1 MGGRGQC
8 RPPKL
13 KLGPQNY
20 FPGADAAYL
29 YRVGPAI
36 RSSIKTIN
44 DKGHSQDPWGIPP
57 MRVVQDE

>member
-44 DKGHSQDPWGIPP
+44 DKGHSQDP
-57 MRVVQDE
+57 